1 MSARELLGIEALFAR
16 FGRITALNGVSIH
29 VNEGEAVAL
38 IGPNGAGKSTLL
50 SCVAGLVRPSGG
62 EIRFAGAKSNRR
74 RLEET
79 VRSGIAYVPENRRV
93 FGSLTVQ
100 ENLEI
105 GAAIRR
111 DKAAVHKE
119 IEDFLE
125 MFPNLADRRH
135 ELAGRLSGGEQQM
148 LVIARAVLSKPR
160 FLMLDEPSLGL
171 APMIVNRVYDLL
183 AELRKTGLT
192 ILVIEQNSGRA
203 LGFADRT
210 YVINS
215 GQIRLEGPSHELA
228 DAAGFEAAYF
238 GYGD

>member
-1 MSARELLGIEALFAR
+1 MVELLAIDNLSAR
-16 FGRITALNGVSIH
+16 FGRITALNGVSLH
-29 VNEGEAVAL
+29 VNEGESVAL

-50 SCVAGLVRPSGG
+50 SCIVGLVRPAGG
-62 EIRFAGAKSNRR
+62 AIRYAGKTVTS
-74 RLEET
+74 RLEDT
-79 VRSGIAYVPENRRV
+79 VRSGIAFVPENRRV
-93 FGSLTVQ
+93 FGSLTVA

-105 GAAIRR
+105 GATIRKDR
-111 DKAAVHKE
+111 AEVHRE
-119 IEDFLE
+119 IAQFLE
-125 MFPNLADRRH
+125 MFPNLAERRD

-171 APMIVNRVYDLL
+171 APLIVNRVYEMLND
-183 AELRKTGLT
+183 LRKTGLT

-210 YVINS
+210 YVIN
-215 GQIRLEGPSHELA
+215 GGRIRLQGPSAELA
-228 DAAGFEAAYF
+228 DAPGFDDAYF

>member
-1 MSARELLGIEALFAR
+1 MAGSELLVVDDLSAR
-16 FGRITALNGVSIH
+16 FGRIVALNAVSLRID
-29 VNEGEAVAL
+29 EGESVAM

-50 SCVAGLVRPSGG
+50 SCIAGLVRPAGG
-62 EIRFAGAKSNRR
+62 EIRFDGRVATRR

-79 VRSGIAYVPENRRV
+79 VRAGIAFVPESRRV
-93 FGSLTVQ
+93 FGTLTVL

-111 DKAAVHKE
+111 DKPAVHRE
-119 IEDFLE
+119 IGGFLE
-125 MFPNLADRRH
+125 MFPNLAQRRH

-148 LVIARAVLSKPR
+148 LVIARALLSRPR

-171 APMIVNRVYDLL
+171 APMIVDRVYDLL
-183 AELRKTGLT
+183 SEMRQTGLT

-210 YVINS
+210 YVING
-215 GQIRLEGPSHELA
+215 GQIRMQGASADLA
-228 DAAGFEAAYF
+228 AHPDFEAAYF
-238 GYGD
+238 GYEG